1 MFETRRHIVRKILRI
16 IKMTIQATDVE
27 QLEKPSAPV
36 PAQEELPMQEQ
47 TAPLVAA
54 PRGRGRPAG
63 SKDKQPRKRPARAA
77 WADVAGE
84 EEEEETQEP
93 PPRPSTRRRSSA
105 PKSAPRRRVQ
115 IVTEESASSSS
126 SAEEEEEEEAP
137 PPSPRTTRH
146 RQWAAYRQQKADV
159 HQANV
164 NRCAALFDRMF
175 A

>member
-1 MFETRRHIVRKILRI
+1 
-16 IKMTIQATDVE
+16 MTIQATDVE

-105 PKSAPRRRVQ
+105 PKKKSSAPRRRVQ
-115 IVTEESASSSS
+115 IVTEESASS

-146 RQWAAYRQQKADV
+146 QQWAAYRQQKADV

-164 NRCAALFDRMF
+164 NRYAALFDRML

>member
-1 MFETRRHIVRKILRI
+1 MA
-16 IKMTIQATDVE
+16 IQVTDVE

-36 PAQEELPMQEQ
+36 PAQELPKEEQ

-54 PRGRGRPAG
+54 PRARGRPAG

-84 EEEEETQEP
+84 EEGEETQEP

-126 SAEEEEEEEAP
+126 AEKEEEEEAP
-137 PPSPRTTRH
+137 PPSPRTTR
-146 RQWAAYRQQKADV
+146 RQQWAACRQQKADV

-164 NRCAALFDRMF
+164 YRYAALFDRML

>member
-1 MFETRRHIVRKILRI
+1 
-16 IKMTIQATDVE
+16 MTIQATDVE

-54 PRGRGRPAG
+54 PRTRGRPAG

-77 WADVAGE
+77 AWADVAGEEEEE

-115 IVTEESASSSS
+115 AVTEESASSS

-146 RQWAAYRQQKADV
+146 QQSAAYRQQKADV

-164 NRCAALFDRMF
+164 NRYAALFDRML

>member
-1 MFETRRHIVRKILRI
+1 
-16 IKMTIQATDVE
+16 MTIQATDVE

-54 PRGRGRPAG
+54 PRTRGRPAG

-77 WADVAGE
+77 AWADE
-84 EEEEETQEP
+84 EEEEETREP
-93 PPRPSTRRRSSA
+93 PPRPPTRRRSSA
-105 PKSAPRRRVQ
+105 PKKKSSAPRRRVQ
-115 IVTEESASSSS
+115 IVTEDSASSSS
-126 SAEEEEEEEAP
+126 AEVEAEEEAP

-146 RQWAAYRQQKADV
+146 QQWAVYRQQKADV

-164 NRCAALFDRMF
+164 NRYAALFDRML

>member
-1 MFETRRHIVRKILRI
+1 
-16 IKMTIQATDVE
+16 MTIQATDVE

-93 PPRPSTRRRSSA
+93 PPRPLTRRRSSA
-105 PKSAPRRRVQ
+105 PPKKSSAPRRRVQ
-115 IVTEESASSSS
+115 IVTEESASSS
-126 SAEEEEEEEAP
+126 AEEEEQEP
-137 PPSPRTTRH
+137 PPASPRTTRH
-146 RQWAAYRQQKADV
+146 QQWAAYRQQKTDA

-164 NRCAALFDRMF
+164 NRYAALFDRML

>member
-1 MFETRRHIVRKILRI
+1 MAIEV
-16 IKMTIQATDVE
+16 TDVE

-36 PAQEELPMQEQ
+36 PAQELPMEDQ

-54 PRGRGRPAG
+54 PRGRGRPPG

-77 WADVAGE
+77 AWADVAGEDE

-93 PPRPSTRRRSSA
+93 PPRPPTRRRSSA
-105 PKSAPRRRVQ
+105 PKKKSSAPRRRVQ
-115 IVTEESASSSS
+115 IVTEESASSAS
-126 SAEEEEEEEAP
+126 SAEEEEDEEEAP

-146 RQWAAYRQQKADV
+146 QQWAAYRQQKTDA

-164 NRCAALFDRMF
+164 NRYAALFDRML

>member
-1 MFETRRHIVRKILRI
+1 
-16 IKMTIQATDVE
+16 MTIQATDVE

-36 PAQEELPMQEQ
+36 PAQELPKEEQ

-63 SKDKQPRKRPARAA
+63 SKDKQPRKRPARAAA

-115 IVTEESASSSS
+115 IVTEESASSS
-126 SAEEEEEEEAP
+126 AEEEEEEEAP

-146 RQWAAYRQQKADV
+146 QQWAVYRQQKADV

-164 NRCAALFDRMF
+164 NRYAALFDRML

>member
-1 MFETRRHIVRKILRI
+1 
-16 IKMTIQATDVE
+16 MTIQATDVE

-84 EEEEETQEP
+84 EEEETQEP

-105 PKSAPRRRVQ
+105 PPKKSSAPRRRVQ
-115 IVTEESASSSS
+115 IVTEESASSS
-126 SAEEEEEEEAP
+126 AEEEEQEA
-137 PPSPRTTRH
+137 PSPRTTRH
-146 RQWAAYRQQKADV
+146 QQWAAYRQQKTDA

-164 NRCAALFDRMF
+164 NRYAALFDRML

>member
-1 MFETRRHIVRKILRI
+1 MAIEV
-16 IKMTIQATDVE
+16 TDVE

-36 PAQEELPMQEQ
+36 PAQELPKEEQ

-77 WADVAGE
+77 AWADVAGEEEE

-105 PKSAPRRRVQ
+105 PKKSSAPRRRVQ
-115 IVTEESASSSS
+115 IVTEGSASS
-126 SAEEEEEEEAP
+126 SAEEEAEEEAP

-146 RQWAAYRQQKADV
+146 QQWAAYRQQKADV

-164 NRCAALFDRMF
+164 NRYAALFDRML

>member
-1 MFETRRHIVRKILRI
+1 
-16 IKMTIQATDVE
+16 MTIQATDVE

-54 PRGRGRPAG
+54 PRTRGRPAG

-77 WADVAGE
+77 AWADVAGEEE

-115 IVTEESASSSS
+115 IVTEESASSS
-126 SAEEEEEEEAP
+126 AEEEEEEEAP

-146 RQWAAYRQQKADV
+146 QQWAAYRQQKTDA

-164 NRCAALFDRMF
+164 NRYAALFDRML

>member
-1 MFETRRHIVRKILRI
+1 
-16 IKMTIQATDVE
+16 MTIQATDVE

-54 PRGRGRPAG
+54 PRTRGRPAG
-63 SKDKQPRKRPARAA
+63 SKDKQPRKRPARAAA

-115 IVTEESASSSS
+115 IVTEESASSSCSSSSSSSS

-146 RQWAAYRQQKADV
+146 QQWAAYRQQKADV

-164 NRCAALFDRMF
+164 NRYAALFDRML

>member
-1 MFETRRHIVRKILRI
+1 MRKILGI

-77 WADVAGE
+77 AWADE
-84 EEEEETQEP
+84 EEEEETREP
-93 PPRPSTRRRSSA
+93 PPRPPTRRRSSA
-105 PKSAPRRRVQ
+105 PPKKSSAPRRRVQ
-115 IVTEESASSSS
+115 IVTEESASSAS
-126 SAEEEEEEEAP
+126 SAEEEEQEAP

-146 RQWAAYRQQKADV
+146 QQWAAYRQQKTDA

-164 NRCAALFDRMF
+164 NRYAALFDRML